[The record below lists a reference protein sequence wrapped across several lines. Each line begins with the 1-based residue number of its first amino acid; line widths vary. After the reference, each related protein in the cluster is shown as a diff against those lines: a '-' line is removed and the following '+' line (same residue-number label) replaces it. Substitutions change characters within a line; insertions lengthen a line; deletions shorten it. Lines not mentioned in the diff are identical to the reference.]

1 MEPRVN
7 RARVVCWAG
16 LVALIAGLNYYARFT
31 DSSPSSGPK
40 GRDEVYSWSAFT
52 GGLVVYAIWL
62 GVVLAIA
69 ADRSDLLAFRRP
81 RSWPRALAWCAG
93 AIVGIYVLSG
103 IVSLIPLPQ
112 SPGNEQGLTP
122 THWEPRY
129 AAAFA
134 ANVAL
139 FTIAA
144 PLVEE
149 LMFRGLGQSLLRF
162 LGRWPSILVIGLAF
176 GASHGLV
183 EALLVLVPFG
193 IALAYVRDRTD
204 SAVPG
209 MLVHA
214 LFNGAALALSVL

>member
-7 RARVVCWAG
+7 RIRLACWG
-16 LVALIAGLNYYARFT
+16 TLVALIAGLNYYARFS
-31 DSSPSSGPK
+31 DSSSSSGPN
-40 GRDEVYSWSAFT
+40 GRDEVYSWSAFAS
-52 GGLVVYAIWL
+52 GIIVYAIWL
-62 GVVLAIA
+62 GLVLAIA
-69 ADRSDLLAFRRP
+69 ADRSDLLALRRP
-81 RSWPRALAWCAG
+81 RSWTRALGLCVG
-93 AIVGIYVLSG
+93 AIVAVYAFSAV
-103 IVSLIPLPQ
+103 VSLVPLPQ
-112 SPGNEQGLTP
+112 SPSNEQGLTP

-139 FTIAA
+139 FTVAA
-144 PLVEE
+144 PVVEE

-162 LGRWPSILVIGLAF
+162 LGRWPSILAIGIAF
-176 GASHGLV
+176 GATHGLL
-183 EALLVLVPFG
+183 EALLILVPFG

-204 SAVPG
+204 SVFPG